1 MASSVSAP
9 RVIRMIEEFLRNIQT
24 PVPEVKS
31 ECDALL
37 ATCQKPDEWD
47 GLIRTVVASLGEHD
61 ERIASR
67 DDTLILQGVA
77 LMPGLVL
84 KDYWTALSDK
94 TKDAVWKYVNLIML
108 AGAKYINHSKK
119 SKTTTST
126 ASGAGAGGDD
136 DDSLISQLNLGDGSS
151 ETQKKFE
158 EQIAERLKDPALR
171 EKMIETIRKT
181 IESSASSGTGSGEGG
196 ISTDDETAENIKRFM
211 EGVKDTQIGKMVQ
224 EISQDLSGEFT
235 PESLHLPDGKTMESM
250 TLEDVL
256 GLMGNSEVSSKIF
269 GMVGKISDKINARI
283 QSGEISKEVLAKE
296 SHEFLGKSKDLIG
309 LLNPQAAAM
318 MNSLGLGGIT
328 GKQMKKAM
336 KKASKMLE
344 TGNLPDAAQLAA
356 ASTPGGARV
365 ASTRDRLRRKLEE
378 RKAAATSVVSEPGTL
393 TGVASEAPETKKKP
407 ASGGGKNATKRNK

>member
-1 MASSVSAP
+1 MATTSVSAP
-9 RVIRMIEEFLRNIQT
+9 RVIKMIEEFLRNIQT
-24 PVPEVKS
+24 PIPEVKS
-31 ECDALL
+31 ECDVLL
-37 ATCQKPDEWD
+37 ATCQKSEEWD
-47 GLIRTVVASLGEHD
+47 GLIRKVVASLGEYD

-67 DDTLILQGVA
+67 DDSLILEGVE

-84 KDYWTALSDK
+84 KNYWLALTDK
-94 TKDAVWKYVNLIML
+94 TKDAVWKYINLIML

-119 SKTTTST
+119 VKA
-126 ASGAGAGGDD
+126 ASSSVEDD
-136 DDSLISQLNLGDGSS
+136 EGLISQLNLG
-151 ETQKKFE
+151 EAHKKFE
-158 EQIAERLKDPALR
+158 EEIAERLKDPSLR

-181 IESSASSGTGSGEGG
+181 IESSTASAGDRPA
-196 ISTDDETAENIKRFM
+196 TDDETAENIKRFM

-296 SHEFLGKSKDLIG
+296 SHDFLGKSKDLIG

-336 KKASKMLE
+336 KKAEKMLE
-344 TGNLPDAAQLAA
+344 SGNLPDAAQLAA

-365 ASTRDRLRRKLEE
+365 ASTRDRLRKKLEE
-378 RKAAATSVVSEPGTL
+378 RKAAAAATATATSKDTSTSDTPSL
-393 TGVASEAPETKKKP
+393 PESKKK
-407 ASGGGKNATKRNK
+407 SSSNAVKRNK

>member
-1 MASSVSAP
+1 MSSVSAP

-31 ECDALL
+31 ECDVLLIRCEKSEEWDSLIRSVVALL
-37 ATCQKPDEWD
+37 
-47 GLIRTVVASLGEHD
+47 GEND

-67 DDTLILQGVA
+67 DDSLILQGA
-77 LMPGLVL
+77 ELMPGIVL

-119 SKTTTST
+119 SKVS
-126 ASGAGAGGDD
+126 SGSGSGAEAGAGGSDTVEEGDD
-136 DDSLISQLNLGDGSS
+136 DMAGLLGKLNN
-151 ETQKKFE
+151 TQQKKFE
-158 EQIAERLKDPALR
+158 EEIAERLKDPALR

-181 IESSASSGTGSGEGG
+181 IESNSSSTSGSGATA
-196 ISTDDETAENIKRFM
+196 TDEETAENIKRFM
-211 EGVKDTQIGKMVQ
+211 EGVKDTQIGKMVN

-235 PESLHLPDGKTMESM
+235 AESLHLPEGKTLEDMN
-250 TLEDVL
+250 LEDVL

-269 GMVGKISDKINARI
+269 GMVGKISEKINARI

-296 SHEFLGKSKDLIG
+296 SHDFLGKSKDLIG

-318 MNSLGLGGIT
+318 MNSLGLGGIS

-344 TGNLPDAAQLAA
+344 SGNLPDASQLAA

-378 RKAAATSVVSEPGTL
+378 RKAATTTTAAATPGVPEDVPGNVKSVVKTVKS
-393 TGVASEAPETKKKP
+393 KP
-407 ASGGGKNATKRNK
+407 ANKGNK

>member
-1 MASSVSAP
+1 MATSSVSAP

-31 ECDALL
+31 VCDTLL
-37 ATCQKPDEWD
+37 ETCQKPDEWD
-47 GLIRTVVASLGEHD
+47 TLIRGVVTNLGEHD

-94 TKDAVWKYVNLIML
+94 TKDAVWKYINLIML

-119 SKTTTST
+119 TKQSSATK
-126 ASGAGAGGDD
+126 DD
-136 DDSLISQLNLGDGSS
+136 DDNLISQLNLGGNDGDDHS
-151 ETQKKFE
+151 ETRKKFE
-158 EQIAERLKDPALR
+158 EEIAERLKDPALR

-181 IESSASSGTGSGEGG
+181 IESSASGTTGSTEGG
-196 ISTDDETAENIKRFM
+196 VTTDEETAENIKRFM

-296 SHEFLGKSKDLIG
+296 SHDFLGKSKDLIG

-318 MNSLGLGGIT
+318 MNSLGLGGVS

-336 KKASKMLE
+336 KKATKMLE
-344 TGNLPDAAQLAA
+344 SGTLPDAAQLAA

-378 RKAAATSVVSEPGTL
+378 RKAATSDV
-393 TGVASEAPETKKKP
+393 SEAPETNKKP
-407 ASGGGKNATKRNK
+407 ANGGGSGGDKLGTNKNANKRNK

>member
-1 MASSVSAP
+1 MATTSVSAP
-9 RVIRMIEEFLRNIQT
+9 RVIKMIEEFLRNIQT
-24 PVPEVKS
+24 PIPEVKS
-31 ECDALL
+31 ECDVLL
-37 ATCQKPDEWD
+37 ATCQKSEEWD
-47 GLIRTVVASLGEHD
+47 GLIRKVVASLGEYD

-67 DDTLILQGVA
+67 DDSLILEGVE

-84 KDYWTALSDK
+84 KNYWSALSDK
-94 TKDAVWKYVNLIML
+94 TKDAVWKYINLIML

-119 SKTTTST
+119 VKP
-126 ASGAGAGGDD
+126 ASSSVEDD
-136 DDSLISQLNLGDGSS
+136 EGLISQLNLG
-151 ETQKKFE
+151 EAHKKFE
-158 EQIAERLKDPALR
+158 EEIAERLKDPSLR

-181 IESSASSGTGSGEGG
+181 IESSTTSAGDRPA
-196 ISTDDETAENIKRFM
+196 TDDETAENIKRFM

-250 TLEDVL
+250 SLEDVL

-296 SHEFLGKSKDLIG
+296 SHDFLGKSKDLIG

-336 KKASKMLE
+336 KKAEKMLE
-344 TGNLPDAAQLAA
+344 SGNLPDAAQLAA

-365 ASTRDRLRRKLEE
+365 ASTRDRLRKKLEE
-378 RKAAATSVVSEPGTL
+378 RKAAAATATATASSKDTSTSDTPL
-393 TGVASEAPETKKKP
+393 LPESKKK
-407 ASGGGKNATKRNK
+407 SSSNAVKRNK

>member
-1 MASSVSAP
+1 
-9 RVIRMIEEFLRNIQT
+9 MIEEFLRNIQT

-31 ECDALL
+31 VCDILL
-37 ATCQKPDEWD
+37 ETCQKPDEWD
-47 GLIRTVVASLGEHD
+47 GLIRGVVATLGEHD

-67 DDTLILQGVA
+67 DDSLILQGVA

-84 KDYWTALSDK
+84 KDYWTALSEK

-119 SKTTTST
+119 SKQAS
-126 ASGAGAGGDD
+126 SGAGAGAGTIAGDD
-136 DDSLISQLNLGDGSS
+136 DDSLISQLNLGSGGDDNSD
-151 ETQKKFE
+151 TRKKFE
-158 EQIAERLKDPALR
+158 EEIAERLKDPALR

-181 IESSASSGTGSGEGG
+181 IESSASGKGGTGEGG
-196 ISTDDETAENIKRFM
+196 VATDDETAENIKRFM

-235 PESLHLPDGKTMESM
+235 PETLHLPDGKTMESM

-269 GMVGKISDKINARI
+269 GMVGKISDKIIARI

-296 SHEFLGKSKDLIG
+296 SHDFLGKSKDLIG

-344 TGNLPDAAQLAA
+344 SGTLPDASQLAA

-365 ASTRDRLRRKLEE
+365 ATTRDRLRKKLEE
-378 RKAAATSVVSEPGTL
+378 RKAASSSGVGPTGPTTPVVTE
-393 TGVASEAPETKKKP
+393 ASETNKKP
-407 ASGGGKNATKRNK
+407 ASGGKNATKRNK

>member
-1 MASSVSAP
+1 
-9 RVIRMIEEFLRNIQT
+9 MIEEFLRNIQT

-31 ECDALL
+31 QCEILL
-37 ATCQKPDEWD
+37 ETCQKSDGWD
-47 GLIRTVVASLGEHD
+47 GLIRTVVGTLGEYD

-67 DDTLILQGVA
+67 DDSLILQGVE

-84 KDYWTALSDK
+84 KDYWTALSEK
-94 TKDAVWKYVNLIML
+94 TKDAVWKYINLIML

-119 SKTTTST
+119 SKT
-126 ASGAGAGGDD
+126 SGDSEGDG
-136 DDSLISQLNLGDGSS
+136 LIGRLNLEEQS
-151 ETQKKFE
+151 KFE
-158 EQIAERLKDPALR
+158 EEIAERLKDPSLR

-181 IESSASSGTGSGEGG
+181 IESSSEGG
-196 ISTDDETAENIKRFM
+196 VSTDEDTAENIKRFM
-211 EGVKDTQIGKMVQ
+211 EGVKDTEIGKMVQ

-235 PESLHLPDGKTMESM
+235 PESLKLPDGKTMESM

-296 SHEFLGKSKDLIG
+296 SHDFLGKSKDLIG

-336 KKASKMLE
+336 KKAGKMLE

-378 RKAAATSVVSEPGTL
+378 RKAASSEM
-393 TGVASEAPETKKKP
+393 PETTSGKQSKDG
-407 ASGGGKNATKRNK
+407 SGGGSGGGGGSKNATKRNK